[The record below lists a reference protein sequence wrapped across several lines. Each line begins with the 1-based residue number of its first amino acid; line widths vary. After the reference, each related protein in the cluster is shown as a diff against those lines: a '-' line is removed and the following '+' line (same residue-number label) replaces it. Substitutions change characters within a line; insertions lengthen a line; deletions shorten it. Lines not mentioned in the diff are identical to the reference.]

1 MDKQFLYKARFDSPI
16 QLCSIGEESFI
27 SKASLENLK
36 PLIPK
41 EIDFEE
47 NIDLLGLAYNAAVI
61 NMFNRNDDG
70 MDSATAAQVV
80 KNFLHK
86 PTNIEHDKSK
96 VVGHIVN
103 AGFSQFENDNKLLSI
118 DEIMSTTDPFNLSL
132 GSVIYKYA
140 NKDFTNLV
148 LRSLDPKDSMYQ
160 TISASWEVGFS
171 DYVIAVGSQNL
182 KDAEIITNPKH
193 IQEMKSKLRAYKG
206 NGKLDDGTKIYR
218 LLSGEIY
225 PLGIGFTS
233 TPAAKVKGIVGEDG
247 PKQIVDIKDKRDKKT
262 YFDLKKIDFN
272 KKTSNAISQI
282 VATDVKNKKETIMDV
297 EKILSEVQA
306 LLIEKKFSEE
316 AVASMSS
323 VFADA
328 IKQKDVEYRASL
340 TKAEDEKAAIAQEQ
354 QELRASVLELETK
367 LTDAA
372 KKISEFENFKAQE
385 EAVARF
391 NSRMEVID
399 QSYEL
404 DDEDRKVLA
413 DDLKSLGDS
422 EESFAS
428 YQTKL
433 AVMWRGKNKEAK
445 ASLDKSIQERI
456 DEEVA
461 KKIASISKASETK
474 DEETD
479 KEIAEKALDKAEAS
493 HSGLPNSNEDSSKQ
507 QPTLRE
513 KFASAFTRENIVIS

>member
-1 MDKQFLYKARFDSPI
+1 MQKEFAYKAYFDSPI

-41 EIDFEE
+41 EINFEE

-61 NMFNRNDDG
+61 NMFNKNDDG
-70 MDSATAAQVV
+70 MDSVTAAQVI

-96 VVGHIVN
+96 VIGHIVN
-103 AGFSQFENDNKLLSI
+103 AGFSEFENGNKLLSI
-118 DEIMSTTDPFNLSL
+118 DEIMETKDPFNLSL
-132 GSVIYKYA
+132 GSVLYKYA
-140 NKDFTNLV
+140 NKDFTKLIM
-148 LRSLDPKDSMYQ
+148 RSLDPQDSMYNK
-160 TISASWEVGFS
+160 ISASWEVGFS
-171 DYVIAVGSQNL
+171 SYVIAIGSQNL
-182 KDAEIITNPKH
+182 KDAEIISNPKH
-193 IQEMKSKLRAYKG
+193 AKEMKTRLKAYGG
-206 NGKLDDGTKIYR
+206 NGRLNDGTKIYR

-225 PLGIGFTS
+225 PLGIGFTAA
-233 TPAAKVKGIVGEDG
+233 PAAKVQGLVGED
-247 PKQIVDIKDKRDKKT
+247 QAAEIVEIKDKRDKKI

-272 KKTSNAISQI
+272 KKTNAAISQI
-282 VATDVKNKKETIMDV
+282 AESDVKNKKEINMDV
-297 EKILSEVQA
+297 EKILSEVKT

-340 TKAEDEKAAIAQEQ
+340 TKAEDEKAAIAKEQ
-354 QELRASVLELETK
+354 QELKASVLDLETK
-367 LTDAA
+367 LSDATQ
-372 KKISEFENFKAQE
+372 KISEFETFKKQE

-399 QSYEL
+399 QAYDL

-413 DDLKSLGDS
+413 EDLKTIDHS
-422 EESFAS
+422 EEAFAS
-428 YQTKL
+428 YKNKL

-461 KKIASISKASETK
+461 KKIASISKASEEK
-474 DEETD
+474 SEESD

-493 HSGLPNSNEDSSKQ
+493 DAGIPNSNEDSSRQ

>member
-1 MDKQFLYKARFDSPI
+1 MNNKFLYKTKFDCPI

-36 PLIPK
+36 ALIPND
-41 EIDFEE
+41 INFEE

-61 NMFNRNDDG
+61 NMFNKNDDG
-70 MDSATAAQVV
+70 IDSSTASKII

-103 AGFSQFENDNKLLSI
+103 AGFSSFNNQNKIISSEEAMSI
-118 DEIMSTTDPFNLSL
+118 KDPINLAL

-140 NKDFTNLV
+140 NKDFTKLI
-148 LRSLDPKDSMYQ
+148 LRSLNPEDSMYQ
-160 TISASWEVGFS
+160 KISASWEVGFS
-171 DYVIAVGSQNL
+171 SYTIAVGSENL
-182 KDAEIITNPKH
+182 KDAELITNPKH
-193 IQEMKSKLRAYKG
+193 IEEMKSKLKAYKG

-225 PLGIGFTS
+225 PLGIGFTG
-233 TPAAKVKGIVGEDG
+233 TPAAKVKGLIGEDQSDS
-247 PKQIVDIKDKRDKKT
+247 PVEIKDKRDKKV
-262 YFDLKKIDFN
+262 YFDIKKVDFN
-272 KKTSNAISQI
+272 KKTNAKISQI
-282 VATDVKNKKETIMDV
+282 VASDVKTTKETIMDV

-328 IKQKDVEYRASL
+328 IKEKDAEYRASL
-340 TKAEDEKAAIAQEQ
+340 TKAEDEKTAIAKEQE
-354 QELRASVLELETK
+354 ELKASVSDLQSK
-367 LTDAA
+367 LDDATQ
-372 KKISEFENFKAQE
+372 KITEFENFKKQE
-385 EAVARF
+385 EAIARF

-399 QSYEL
+399 QAYEL
-404 DDEDRKVLA
+404 DDEDRKVLV
-413 DDLKSLGDS
+413 DDLKALDDS

-428 YQTKL
+428 YQGRL
-433 AVMWRGKNKEAK
+433 AIMWRGKNKEAK
-445 ASLDKSIQERI
+445 ASLEKSIQEKI

-461 KKIASISKASETK
+461 KKLASISKASEEK
-474 DEETD
+474 PEETD
-479 KEIAEKALDKAEAS
+479 KEVAEKALDKAEAS
-493 HSGLPNSNEDSSKQ
+493 DKGIPNSNEEASKQ
-507 QPTLRE
+507 TPTLRE